1 MQSDKLIIANCSGFY
16 GDRLSAAA
24 EMVRGGPIDV
34 LTGDY
39 LAELTLAI
47 LYRVRSRNPKAGYAA
62 SFLKQMEAVLGECL
76 DKRIKVVVNAGGL
89 NPSGLAAELQAL
101 ADRLGLKPKI
111 AYIDGDDLLPRMPE
125 LLGAGEI
132 FKNLDT
138 GDELS
143 PVDGTVVTA
152 NAYLGGWGIAAAL
165 ERGADVVI
173 APRVTDAALVVGPA
187 AWRFGW
193 KQTDWDCLAGAVAA
207 GHIIECGP
215 QACGGNYSFFEEVPS
230 FRNMGFPIAEMYADG
245 SCVITKHP
253 GTGGIVNVGTVTA
266 QLLYEVRGPRYPNPD
281 VTARFDTLAVEQAGV
296 DRVRVSGAKGEEP
309 PQTAKVAM
317 NLQAGFRN
325 SMTIFL
331 ASPQIE
337 QKARILEEQLWESLG
352 ALNLTRLEMLVERT
366 DTDDARSNRQAVAE
380 MHVDVFADT
389 PEQVGRPFSSKV
401 VELALSTVP
410 GFKLASPP
418 GDAEPNLYYW
428 PTLIANKHVRHCVHI
443 DGETIAID
451 TPQQT
456 ALRRREN
463 TPRPLLVENHF
474 EGAQFVTA
482 PLGAIIGARSGDKGG
497 SANLGVW
504 ARSDEAYE
512 FMLAFLTEEKLRELL
527 PDLTGYS
534 IERYDFPNLRAVN
547 YYIVGILG
555 SGAISSSRFDPQAKT
570 LGEYLRSHHVP
581 IPVRLLETGPR
592 TTTTSHG

>member
-1 MQSDKLIIANCSGFY
+1 MSRDKLIIANCSGFY

-47 LYRVRSRNPKAGYAA
+47 LYRVRSRKPGTGYAA
-62 SFLKQMEAVLGECL
+62 SFLTQMEVVLGECL

-89 NPSGLAAELQAL
+89 NPAGLAAELQAI
-101 ADRLGLKPKI
+101 ADRLGLKPRI
-111 AYIDGDDLLPRMPE
+111 AYIDGDDLLPRLPD
-125 LLGAGEI
+125 LLGAGER

-152 NAYLGGWGIAAAL
+152 NAYLGGWGIANAL
-165 ERGADVVI
+165 DRGADVVL
-173 APRVTDAALVVGPA
+173 APRVTDAALVLGPA
-187 AWRFGW
+187 AAHFGW
-193 KQTDWDCLAGAVAA
+193 KHDDWDRLAGAVAA

-215 QACGGNYSFFEEVPS
+215 QACGGNYAFFEEVPS
-230 FRNMGFPIAEMYADG
+230 YRNIGFPIAEMSADG

-266 QLLYEVRGPRYPNPD
+266 QLLYEIRGPRYLNPD
-281 VTARFDTLAVEQAGV
+281 VTARFDSVRVEQEGI
-296 DRVRVSGAKGEEP
+296 DRVRVSGTRGEPP
-309 PQTAKVAM
+309 PQTSKVAM
-317 NLQAGFRN
+317 NLQAGYRN
-325 SMTIFL
+325 SMTIYL
-331 ASPQIE
+331 AAPQIE

-352 ALNLTRLEMLVERT
+352 SLSLTRLEMLVERT

-389 PEQVGRPFSSKV
+389 PQQVGRPFSSKV

-428 PTLIANKHVRHCVHI
+428 PALISNAHVRQYVHFE
-443 DGETIAID
+443 GETVAIAAPVA
-451 TPQQT
+451 TGLQ
-456 ALRRREN
+456 RREN
-463 TPRPLLVENHF
+463 TPQPLIVENHF

-482 PLGAIIGARSGDKGG
+482 PLGAVFGARSGDKGG

-504 ARSDEAYE
+504 ARTDEAYE
-512 FMLAFLTEEKLRELL
+512 FLLAFLTADKLRELL
-527 PDLTGYS
+527 PDLTGFPM
-534 IERYDFPNLRAVN
+534 ERYDFPNLRAVN
-547 YYIVGILG
+547 YYIVGLLG

-570 LGEYLRSHHVP
+570 LGEYLRSHQIP
-581 IPVRLLETGPR
+581 LPVRLLEQR
-592 TTTTSHG
+592 

>member
-1 MQSDKLIIANCSGFY
+1 MLPDKLIIANCSGFY

-47 LYRVRSRNPKAGYAA
+47 LYRVRSRKPGAGYAA
-62 SFLKQMEAVLGECL
+62 SFLTQMEEVLGECL
-76 DKRIKVVVNAGGL
+76 DKGIKVVVNAGGL
-89 NPSGLAAELQAL
+89 NPSGLAAELQAI
-101 ADRLGLKPKI
+101 ADRLGLKPRI
-111 AYIDGDDLLPRMPE
+111 AYIDGDDLLPRLPD
-125 LLGAGEI
+125 LLGAGER

-152 NAYLGGWGIAAAL
+152 NAYLGGWGIAKAL
-165 ERGADVVI
+165 DRGADVVL
-173 APRVTDAALVVGPA
+173 APRVTDAALVLGPA

-193 KQTDWDCLAGAVAA
+193 KHDAWDCLAGAIAA

-215 QACGGNYSFFEEVPS
+215 QACGGNYAFFEEVPS
-230 FRNMGFPIAEMYADG
+230 YRNIGFPIAEMSADG

-266 QLLYEVRGPRYPNPD
+266 QLLYEIRGPRYLNPD
-281 VTARFDTLAVEQAGV
+281 VTARFDTVRVEQAGD
-296 DRVRVSGAKGEEP
+296 DRVRVSGVKGEPP
-309 PQTAKVAM
+309 PQTSKVAM
-317 NLQAGFRN
+317 NLQAGYRN
-325 SMTIFL
+325 SMTIYL
-331 ASPQIE
+331 AAPQIE

-352 ALNLTRLEMLVERT
+352 SLDLTRLEMLVERT

-418 GDAEPNLYYW
+418 GDADPNLYYW
-428 PTLIANKHVRHCVHI
+428 PTLVSNSHVRQVVHFEGESIGI
-443 DGETIAID
+443 DATVMKSVS
-451 TPQQT
+451 
-456 ALRRREN
+456 RREN
-463 TPRPLLVENHF
+463 PPQPLIVENHF
-474 EGAQFVTA
+474 EGAQFVTV
-482 PLGAIIGARSGDKGG
+482 PLGAVFGARSGDKGG
-497 SANLGVW
+497 SANLGIW
-504 ARSDEAYE
+504 ARTDEAYE
-512 FMLAFLTEEKLRELL
+512 FLLAFLTGDKLRELL
-527 PDLTGYS
+527 PDLTGYPM
-534 IERYDFPNLRAVN
+534 ERYDFPNIRAVN
-547 YYIVGILG
+547 YYIVGLLG

-570 LGEYLRSHHVP
+570 LGEYLRSHP
-581 IPVRLLETGPR
+581 IPLPVRLLETGPR
-592 TTTTSHG
+592 K